1 MPVNEWLPPAK
12 NFRSLFPI
20 VPVKSVET
28 GEACVCQVVWTICA
42 GVRFQVYRIMKSRE
56 NLVRLKQFQVN
67 EKRRQ
72 LLQLDMMI
80 AEFERMA
87 VELELQITAEEKK
100 AGITDINH
108 FAYPTFAK
116 AARLRRDNL
125 RNSQGDLAQQRSV
138 AESLLGE
145 AEAELSKAEM
155 LESRDTKIRDAE
167 TGGRSAMIG

>member
-1 MPVNEWLPPAK
+1 
-12 NFRSLFPI
+12 
-20 VPVKSVET
+20 
-28 GEACVCQVVWTICA
+28 
-42 GVRFQVYRIMKSRE
+42 MKSRE

-72 LLQLDMMI
+72 LMQLDMMI
-80 AEFERMA
+80 AEFDRMA
-87 VELELQITAEEKK
+87 AELEIQIGAEEKK

-125 RNSQGDLAQQRSV
+125 KNSQFNLAEQKKA
-138 AESLLGE
+138 AEALLDE

-155 LESRDTKIRDAE
+155 LESRDTKMRESENDAR
-167 TGGRSAMIG
+167 GAMIG

>member
-1 MPVNEWLPPAK
+1 
-12 NFRSLFPI
+12 
-20 VPVKSVET
+20 
-28 GEACVCQVVWTICA
+28 
-42 GVRFQVYRIMKSRE
+42 MKSRE

-87 VELELQITAEEKK
+87 VELEAQIAAEEKK

-125 RNSQGDLAQQRSV
+125 RNSQGDLAQQRTM

-155 LESRDTKIRDAE
+155 LESRDSKIRDAE
-167 TGGRSAMIG
+167 VGGRSAMIG

>member
-1 MPVNEWLPPAK
+1 
-12 NFRSLFPI
+12 
-20 VPVKSVET
+20 
-28 GEACVCQVVWTICA
+28 
-42 GVRFQVYRIMKSRE
+42 MKTRE

-67 EKRRQ
+67 DKRRQ

-87 VELELQITAEEKK
+87 GELELQISAEEKK

-125 RNSQGDLAQQRSV
+125 KNSQHDLLQQRTV
-138 AESLLGE
+138 AESLLAE
-145 AEAELSKAEM
+145 AEAELSKAEA
-155 LESRDTKIRDAE
+155 LESRDVKSRE
-167 TGGRSAMIG
+167 HEGGLRSAMIG

>member
-1 MPVNEWLPPAK
+1 
-12 NFRSLFPI
+12 
-20 VPVKSVET
+20 
-28 GEACVCQVVWTICA
+28 
-42 GVRFQVYRIMKSRE
+42 MKTRE

-67 EKRRQ
+67 DKRRQ

-87 VELELQITAEEKK
+87 GELEVQILAEEKK
-100 AGITDINH
+100 AGITDISH

-125 RNSQGDLAQQRSV
+125 KNSQHDLLQQRNT
-138 AESLLGE
+138 AESVLAE

-155 LESRDTKIRDAE
+155 LESRDAKSREND
-167 TGGRSAMIG
+167 GGMRSAMIG